1 MVVGNL
7 QKGHADMELDGA
19 PDTSADTTRE
29 IEMDDD
35 EDLVLLGKTSRAA
48 IIIFANYHF

>member
-1 MVVGNL
+1 
-7 QKGHADMELDGA
+7 MELDDA
-19 PDTSADTTRE
+19 PNTSADSTRE

-35 EDLVLLGKTSRAA
+35 EDQVLLGKRTSRAA